1 MTDQEI
7 KNSSELKTQLD
18 KENNQKKKSR
28 KHYMSADKYE
38 EVLDEMIGKYPEL
51 FSKKEP
57 KLFKIG
63 IRKDIIGEG
72 GLSITNTQLAKN
84 SNRLCNAYYS
94 QTRSIV

>member
-7 KNSSELKTQLD
+7 KNRSELKIQLD
-18 KENNQKKKSR
+18 KESNQKKKSH

-38 EVLDEMIGKYPEL
+38 EVLHEMIGKYPEL

-63 IRKDIIGEG
+63 IRQDIIGEG
-72 GLSITNTQLAKN
+72 GLSITNTQLTKN